1 MNDTTQTPDPAEQ
14 LREHQLNATAALL
27 APYIFQ
33 NMAGLRTL
41 LEGFKASIMAEVK
54 IMIEQQQETTTLAPG
69 QLGQAINDW
78 LENNFEPAEAIN
90 DWLDDNLDDKLSD
103 REVITKDN
111 LEDSVREY
119 LEDNLEDPIRDCLRN
134 KVSLSIEVS

>member
-54 IMIEQQQETTTLAPG
+54 TMIEQQETNTLAPG

-78 LENNFEPAEAIN
+78 LDHNFDPAEAIN

-134 KVSLSIEVS
+134 KVSLSVEVS

>member
-1 MNDTTQTPDPAEQ
+1 MNDTTKPQDPADQ

-54 IMIEQQQETTTLAPG
+54 TMIEQQEDSTLAPG
-69 QLGQAINDW
+69 QLGQAISDW
-78 LENNFEPAEAIN
+78 LDHNFDPAEAIN
-90 DWLDDNLDDKLSD
+90 DWL
-103 REVITKDN
+103 
-111 LEDSVREY
+111 
-119 LEDNLEDPIRDCLRN
+119 EDNLEDKLSEKDVVTTDTLEDSVKEYLENNLEGELKDCLRHRI
-134 KVSLSIEVS
+134 SLSVEVS

>member
-54 IMIEQQQETTTLAPG
+54 TMIEQQETSTLAPG
-69 QLGQAINDW
+69 QLGQAIGDW
-78 LENNFEPAEAIN
+78 LENNFDPAEAIN
-90 DWLDDNLDDKLSD
+90 DWLEDNLEDKLS
-103 REVITKDN
+103 EKDVVTTDT

-119 LEDNLEDPIRDCLRN
+119 LENNLEDEIRDCLRN
-134 KVSLSIEVS
+134 KVSLSVEVC

>member
-1 MNDTTQTPDPAEQ
+1 MNDTTQTPDPADQ

-54 IMIEQQQETTTLAPG
+54 TMIEQQETSTLAPG
-69 QLGQAINDW
+69 QLGQAIGDW
-78 LENNFEPAEAIN
+78 LENNFDPAEAIN
-90 DWLDDNLDDKLSD
+90 DWLEDNLEDKLS
-103 REVITKDN
+103 EKDVVTTDT

-119 LEDNLEDPIRDCLRN
+119 LENNLEDEIRDCLRN
-134 KVSLSIEVS
+134 KVSLSVEVC

>member
-54 IMIEQQQETTTLAPG
+54 TMIDQQQDNTLAPG

-78 LENNFEPAEAIN
+78 LEFNFDPAEAIN
-90 DWLDDNLDDKLSD
+90 D
-103 REVITKDN
+103 
-111 LEDSVREY
+111 Y
-119 LEDNLEDPIRDCLRN
+119 LEDNLEDKLSERDVVTTDTLEDKVREYLEGNLEDPVRDCLRN
-134 KVSLSIEVS
+134 KISFSVEVC

>member
-14 LREHQLNATAALL
+14 LREHQLNAAAALL

-41 LEGFKASIMAEVK
+41 LEGFKASILAEVK
-54 IMIEQQQETTTLAPG
+54 IMIEQQQETATLAPG

-111 LEDSVREY
+111 LED
-119 LEDNLEDPIRDCLRN
+119 NLEDPIRDCLRN
-134 KVSLSIEVS
+134 RVSLSIEVS